1 MSTGTDDNTA
11 YSDYVA
17 ARWASLYRTANLIA
31 GDPNDAEDVL
41 QATLVKVYL
50 KWEQITSA
58 DSVDA
63 YVRRMLLNEL
73 LGIRRLQLRRRE
85 KAHLLHESEAPGMD
99 ATERIGL
106 WSEISALPPRQRAVL
121 VLRYYED
128 LSEQQTADALGC
140 SRGTVKS
147 QAHDALST
155 LRNRL
160 SADEEVPR

>member
-1 MSTGTDDNTA
+1 MSTSTDDSTA

-31 GDPNDAEDVL
+31 GNESDADDVL
-41 QATLVKVYL
+41 QATLVKLYV
-50 KWEQITSA
+50 KWDKVTRA

-63 YVRRMLLNEL
+63 YVRRMLVNEL
-73 LGIRRLQLRRRE
+73 LGARRLQLRRRE
-85 KAHLLHESEAPGMD
+85 KDHLLHEPVATGTD

-106 WSEISALPPRQRAVL
+106 WSEIGALPTRQRAVL

-128 LSEQQTADALGC
+128 LSEEQTAAVLGC

-147 QAHDALST
+147 QTHDALRK
-155 LRNRL
+155 LRSRL
-160 SADEEVPR
+160 DVDEEVPR